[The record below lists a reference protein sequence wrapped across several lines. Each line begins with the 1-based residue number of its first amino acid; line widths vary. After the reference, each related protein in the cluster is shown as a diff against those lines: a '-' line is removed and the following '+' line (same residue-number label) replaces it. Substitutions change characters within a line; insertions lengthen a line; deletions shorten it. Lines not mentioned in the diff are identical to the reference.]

1 MFLKGKRN
9 IGDDIMKVC
18 IDPGHSGP
26 YEPGACADG
35 VTEAAVN
42 LAISKLVGEILY
54 LFGHEV
60 IYTRQGDIET
70 DDLESRAQLANEK
83 DADVFVSISLQFSRI
98 Y

>member
-1 MFLKGKRN
+1 
-9 IGDDIMKVC
+9 MKVC